1 MASTYIVNWRR
12 ELTKFYK
19 AVLPNL
25 DVDIDDV
32 LSEFRGYEEA
42 LWFSLCGRYGVDPET
57 LTTSPDDSETEK
69 FQFLFR
75 VMKIY
80 ARYSPAKL
88 LDVDSVL
95 SLGQQSG
102 FQSVLHRLEVKYG
115 REPRTEEM
123 TTKERVVFWFAYYGE
138 GERIE
143 GAEKLLTVFEGHEEA
158 LWQRLTNDLGQEPR
172 IELACDPREPRL
184 RLARILQYYD
194 PNSSGKLEYLYVK
207 NVGNFLRCFALLQR
221 RYGREP
227 LPEDVKL
234 MVAHR
239 HALRDQQH
247 LDESINLVKLMQV
260 AETEAKRREQM
271 AAKASDIVEFAST
284 AHLVTLRND
293 IPTRDKSIIMVRR
306 MVAEND
312 NYNQRQLR
320 STTEEVLRAYSR
332 LLLPSLDQLVSNR
345 FGPVKEALDWLCYL
359 DFLFTNAL
367 PLSSDPTLR
376 QVASLLEIRF
386 GDRVGEITAAGGV
399 EAFVNGVDRSTHN
412 DWIRYLVNV
421 HGMPNEHT
429 IGVRNRNITHFL
441 YYNPSRT
448 VADAEAYM
456 LKAQRVYPL
465 VEEALTAT
473 FGEEPPAPPVNL
485 DRVAR
490 VLERYAPHRLPFVE
504 DVIEAHCLYRDR
516 PDDVLRRV
524 CRTYGPELTKVFAML
539 ELLFG
544 EECERR
550 FQIFVA
556 ETRVRE
562 ILARRF
568 AAAVDSASDIYNI
581 IEERAAKEASLK
593 MEMQLNRIRKQ
604 QEDIEAQGA
613 TAQSRVNLLHQETF
627 KEEELARFRV
637 IEEESEAFEDLQGSY
652 AALFDVW
659 DETLNLELAELLK
672 RQKHYD
678 DFQLG
683 LTPIREIMIV
693 EAKQLHA
700 FLGQR
705 EIWRQKWLE
714 DERQR
719 DQMIETLVEERRSSK
734 AIAAQQ
740 MEDALLVSAAFSDA
754 REHELLIK
762 ERFAA
767 LNEQAMHVLR
777 YNAELQRK
785 RAEIRANGSR
795 VLAHVE
801 THRGLHANCRFTD
814 ANYNVSVTPRI
825 FTPQKVI
832 SDEDLERD
840 IPDRKEILTS
850 QVAEYLEYLFS
861 NYEPTRTGTERDLLK
876 QYEGREAQLVL
887 GLEQKYNIHRWMESR
902 TKERLDAY
910 LSKMAPH
917 LRDESTTILRR
928 FAGQEESMWKYLSQV
943 YGPVPQLQAKEMR
956 LYLKNRLVR
965 YLRTNAP
972 HLLLD
977 ADMMVDRC
985 DDNGDK
991 MFERLTSE
999 YGPEPRDVARDTLE
1013 RKLRSFY
1020 KRRHMHR
1027 SLESTA
1033 ILARR
1038 FVGREH
1044 LLSNLIAE
1052 KFGESFDGEMP
1063 DADEMLL

>member
-1 MASTYIVNWRR
+1 MASYIVNWRR
-12 ELTKFYK
+12 ELTKFYR
-19 AVLPNL
+19 AALPNA
-25 DVDIDDV
+25 DVDIDSV
-32 LSEFRGYEEA
+32 LVEFRGYEEA

-57 LTTSPDDSETEK
+57 LVLSPDESETDK

-95 SLGQQSG
+95 TLGQQSG

-115 REPRTEEM
+115 REPRLEEM
-123 TTKERVVFWFAYYGE
+123 TTRERVVMWFAYYGQA
-138 GERIE
+138 ERIDS
-143 GAEKLLTVFEGHEEA
+143 AEKLLTVFEGHEEA
-158 LWQRLTNDLGQEPR
+158 LWQRLTNDLGPEPR

-194 PNSSGKLEYLYVK
+194 PSSAGKLEYLYIK
-207 NVGNFLRCFALLQR
+207 NVGNFPRCFALLQR

-227 LPEDVKL
+227 LPEDVQI

-239 HALRDQQH
+239 HALRDQQN

-260 AETEAKRREQM
+260 AETEAKRREQL
-271 AAKASDIVEFAST
+271 AAKANDIVDLAST
-284 AHLVTLRND
+284 AHLVELRHD
-293 IPTRDKSIIMVRR
+293 VPVRDRSIAMVRR
-306 MVAEND
+306 MVGEND
-312 NYNQRQLR
+312 NYNERQLR
-320 STTEEVLRAYSR
+320 AATEGVLKAYSR
-332 LLLPSLDQLVSNR
+332 LLLPSIDKLVSNR

-359 DFLFTNAL
+359 DYLFANAT
-367 PLSSDPTLR
+367 PLSSEPTLR

-386 GDRVGEITAAGGV
+386 GDRVGEIAAAGGV
-399 EAFVNGVDRSTHN
+399 EAFVNGVDRSTHS
-412 DWIRYLVNV
+412 DWIRYLANV
-421 HGMPNEHT
+421 HGMPDEHA

-448 VADAEAYM
+448 IADAEAFI

-465 VEEALTAT
+465 VEEALTAS

-516 PDDVLRRV
+516 PDDVVRRV

-539 ELLFG
+539 EVLFG

-550 FQIFVA
+550 FQIFTA

-604 QEDIEAQGA
+604 QEEIEAQGA
-613 TAQSRVNLLHQETF
+613 TAQSRVNLLHQEAL
-627 KEEELARFRV
+627 KEEELARFR
-637 IEEESEAFEDLQGSY
+637 IAEEESEAFEDFQGSY

-659 DETLNLELAELLK
+659 DEMLNLELSELLK
-672 RQKHYD
+672 RQKYQD
-678 DFQLG
+678 DFQIG
-683 LTPIREIMIV
+683 LTPIREVMEV
-693 EAKQLHA
+693 EGKQLEA
-700 FLGQR
+700 FVAQR
-705 EIWRQKWLE
+705 EVWRRKWLD

-719 DQMIETLVEERRSSK
+719 DRMIESLVEDRRTSK
-734 AIAAQQ
+734 AIAAQK
-740 MEDALLVSAAFSDA
+740 MEDALLVSAAFSNA
-754 REHELLIK
+754 REHELLMK

-785 RAEIRANGSR
+785 RAEVRANGSR

-801 THRGLHANCRFTD
+801 THRGIHANCRFND
-814 ANYNVSVTPRI
+814 ANYNVSVAPRV
-825 FTPQKVI
+825 FTPQKMI
-832 SDEDLERD
+832 SDEELERD
-840 IPDRKEILTS
+840 IPDRKEILTAS
-850 QVAEYLEYLFS
+850 VAEYLEYLFT
-861 NYEPTRTGTERDLLK
+861 NYEPTRVGTERDLLQ

-902 TKERLDAY
+902 TKERLDSY
-910 LSKMAPH
+910 LGKMAPH
-917 LRDESTTILRR
+917 LKDESMTILRR

-991 MFERLTSE
+991 MFERLAAE

-1027 SLESTA
+1027 SLESTS

-1038 FVGREH
+1038 FVGRER
-1044 LLSNLIAE
+1044 LLSNLMEE
-1052 KFGESFDGEMP
+1052 KFGESFDSEMP